1 MRDERARERDAAS
14 EDLVEGRNPVLE
26 ALEAGK
32 MIDKLYIAR
41 DPDGTLRRIAAIAR
55 EKGAAVV
62 EVDRRKLDAMSRT
75 RSHQGIIGRLPARE
89 YAELDDIL
97 AACSAKPKDT
107 LPLLVICDGV
117 TDPNNL
123 GAIIRSAEAAGADG
137 VITRER
143 RAAGLTAMVSKAS
156 AGALEHIPVA
166 RVANIA
172 SLIERLKEEGFWI
185 FGTAGGGS
193 TPLYETD
200 FNTPA
205 AIVVGAEGDGV
216 SRLVLER
223 CDYTVSIPMLGKMSS
238 LNASAAA
245 AVVLFEA
252 VRQRMKKQD

>member
-1 MRDERARERDAAS
+1 MADNRNAEWDSAS

-26 ALEAGK
+26 ALEAGR

-41 DPDGTLRRIAAIAR
+41 DPDGALRRIAAIAR
-55 EKGAAVV
+55 EKGTAVV

-75 RSHQGIIGRLPARE
+75 RSHQGVIGRLPARE

-97 AACSAKPKDT
+97 ERCAAKPSDT
-107 LPLLVICDGV
+107 PPLLVICDGV
-117 TDPNNL
+117 TDPSNL

-143 RAAGLTAMVSKAS
+143 RAAGLTAVVSKAS
-156 AGALEHIPVA
+156 AGALEHLPVA

-172 SLIERLKEEGFWI
+172 TLVERLKKEGFWI
-185 FGTAGGGS
+185 FGTAGAATTS
-193 TPLYETD
+193 LYDAD
-200 FNTPA
+200 FNLPA

-223 CDYTVSIPMLGKMSS
+223 CDFTVSIPMLGHMSS

-252 VRQRMKKQD
+252 VRQRTHNK

>member
-1 MRDERARERDAAS
+1 MKNARGEFDAES
-14 EDLVEGRNPVLE
+14 ENLVEGRNPVLE

-41 DPDGTLRRIAAIAR
+41 EPDSALRRIAAVAR
-55 EKGAAVV
+55 EHGAAVV

-75 RSHQGIIGRLPARE
+75 RNHQGVIGRMPARE
-89 YAELDDIL
+89 YAELDDVL
-97 AACSAKPKDT
+97 EKCASRSDGLK
-107 LPLLVICDGV
+107 PLLVICDGV
-117 TDPNNL
+117 TDPQNL
-123 GAIIRSAEAAGADG
+123 GAIIRSAEAAGADA

-143 RAAGLTAMVSKAS
+143 RAAGLTAMVAKAS

-172 SLIERLKEEGFWI
+172 SLVERLKKEGFWI
-185 FGTAGGGS
+185 FGTAGEGTTS
-193 TPLYETD
+193 LYDTD
-200 FNTPA
+200 FDCPA

-223 CDYTVSIPMLGKMSS
+223 CDYTVSIPMLGQMSS

-252 VRQRMKKQD
+252 VRQRTKKG

>member
-1 MRDERARERDAAS
+1 MINDRGAEWDSSS

-26 ALEAGK
+26 ALSAGR

-41 DPDGTLRRIAAIAR
+41 DPDSALRRIAAIAR
-55 EKGAAVV
+55 EQGTAVV
-62 EVDRRKLDAMSRT
+62 EVDRRKLDQMSRT
-75 RSHQGIIGRLPARE
+75 RAHQGVIGRLPARE
-89 YAELDDIL
+89 YADLDEIL
-97 AACSAKPKDT
+97 EKCAAKRAEGEY
-107 LPLLVICDGV
+107 PLLVVCDGV

-143 RAAGLTAMVSKAS
+143 RAAGLTAVVSKAS

-172 SLIERLKEEGFWI
+172 TLIERLKKEGFWI
-185 FGTAGGGS
+185 FGTAGAAATS
-193 TPLYETD
+193 LYDTD
-200 FNTPA
+200 FNTSA

-223 CDYTVSIPMLGKMSS
+223 CDFTVSIPMLGKMSS

-252 VRQRMKKQD
+252 VRQRMNGK